1 MSGTEQFIM
10 VAAFTLIGG
19 LVFVMGFVKMRKYRI
34 IRDTPRS
41 KIRSMSMGIVEIH
54 GSVEADQLIKS
65 PFSKTDC
72 VYYKYEIM
80 EYRKSSSSKSKS
92 TTYRWQ
98 KVGSG
103 EQSVPFF
110 AVDETGKALV
120 EPDKAEF
127 EVSYKKGFYQKTK
140 GLFGSFKGISN
151 IIKTL
156 KNWDP
161 TDPASLDTTEWDLE
175 PLSSRTGFKSPRVGD
190 RKYNEFYIEPGDTL
204 FVLGT
209 AAHRPD
215 APDNVV
221 IRRGKNEKTFI
232 IADKSEKGV
241 LKKLKSTMLISFI
254 AGGIF
259 FAAGIV
265 MLLMFTGIIPGG

>member
-1 MSGTEQFIM
+1 MSGTEQFIF
-10 VAAFTLIGG
+10 VTAFILVGG
-19 LVFVMGFVKMRKYRI
+19 LVFVMGFVTMRKYRI

-41 KIRSMSMGIVEIH
+41 KIRSMAMGIVEIH

-72 VYYKYEIM
+72 VYYKFEIL
-80 EYRKSSSSKSKS
+80 EYRKSSSSKGKKS
-92 TTYRWQ
+92 TYEWR
-98 KVGSG
+98 KVSSG
-103 EQSVPFF
+103 ERWVPFF

-127 EVSYKKGFYQKTK
+127 EVSFKKGFYQKTK
-140 GLFGSFKGISN
+140 GIFGSFKGISN

-156 KNWDP
+156 KSWDP
-161 TDPASLDTTEWDLE
+161 TDPASLDTSEWELE
-175 PLSSRTGFKSPRVGD
+175 PLSSRSGSRSPKVGD

-209 AAHRPD
+209 AVHQPD

-232 IADKSEKGV
+232 IADKSEKSV
-241 LKKLKSTMLISFI
+241 LKKLKSTMVISFI